1 VPYASFSIYSD
12 RIVVECNENGFS
24 EENLKAICNVGKSS
38 KKGAQ
43 GYIGE
48 KGIGFKSVFMAA
60 YKVHIQSGDFSFFF
74 QHRVGDSG
82 MGMITPVWKDHEEE
96 LGDHLTRITL
106 FLQDDGEPNVLQ
118 EQRQTIRKQFQEMHE
133 TILLFMKN
141 MEKIIVVFYSEN
153 EHEESTTTYSI
164 ERRTDTRVVVK
175 KSTRKD
181 GEDQEVV
188 RHYHTTKHT
197 ATNLAESENRTYS
210 AQERVDR
217 SYSRGQV
224 VLAFPLD
231 KNSVPELENQWVFA
245 FLPVRQMGFKVCRMR
260 KQRPL

>member
-1 VPYASFSIYSD
+1 VI
-12 RIVVECNENGFS
+12 ECNEDGFTP
-24 EENLKAICNVGKSS
+24 EDITAICDVGKSS

-74 QHRVGDSG
+74 QHRTGDSG

-106 FLQDDGEPNVLQ
+106 FLHHGGDPDVVEK
-118 EQRQTIRKQFQEMHE
+118 QRQTIRKQFQEIHD
-133 TILLFMKN
+133 TILLFLKN
-141 MEKIIVVFYSEN
+141 MVKIIIVFYN
-153 EHEESTTTYSI
+153 ESQHEESTTTYSI
-164 ERRTDTRVVVK
+164 ERQTDTRVAVK

-181 GEDQEVV
+181 GEDQDVV
-188 RHYHTTKHT
+188 SLYHTTRHI

-210 AQERVDR
+210 EAERVDR
-217 SYSRGQV
+217 AYSSGEV

-231 KNSVPELENQWVFA
+231 KNSAPELENQWVFA
-245 FLPVRQMGFKVCRMR
+245 FLPVRQMRFKVC
-260 KQRPL
+260 